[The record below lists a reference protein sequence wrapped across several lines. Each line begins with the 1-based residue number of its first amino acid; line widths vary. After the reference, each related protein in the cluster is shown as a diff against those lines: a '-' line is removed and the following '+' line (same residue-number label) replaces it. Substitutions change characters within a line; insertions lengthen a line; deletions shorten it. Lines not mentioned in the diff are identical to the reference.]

1 MRKKKGLAT
10 AKSIPPLKNKVAQS
24 FKEKGKEPEVIAI
37 QPKSIRCTR
46 THFADLIPTDELF
59 GNMTHPVLP
68 DPVALSDLIVNDSA
82 SSQGA
87 SRISSTQTM
96 QDSVFCHAADSLS
109 ATSSADF
116 NCTGISKSELEGGQG
131 FDPLLSEDD
140 DAWFQCY

>member
-24 FKEKGKEPEVIAI
+24 FKDKGKEAEAVAI
-37 QPKSIRCTR
+37 QTKSIRCTR

-59 GNMTHPVLP
+59 GNMPHPVLP
-68 DPVALSDLIVNDSA
+68 DPVALSDFIVNDSS

-96 QDSVFCHAADSLS
+96 QDSVFCQAADSLS
-109 ATSSADF
+109 ATSSAGF
-116 NCTGISKSELEGGQG
+116 NCTRISESELKGGHG